1 MRLLTATALVSL
13 LAACAGSPGV
23 RAEGAPKRVV
33 VVTVSRVETPEAGS
47 VSRELLGED
56 EPRDVMAGQAKRVLR
71 ARGFQVLEVRT
82 APAAGLEAG
91 EAEALARRS
100 GAEAAVVMVL
110 TRMDLSVLQPLG
122 RAEVE
127 LETRLLDKDGR
138 TLWSGRRRSATAV
151 KTYRAQTD
159 WRSHLRQA
167 VAEAVQEVP

>member
-1 MRLLTATALVSL
+1 MRLPTVIALVSL

-23 RAEGAPKRVV
+23 RPEGAPKRVV
-33 VVTVSRVETPEAGS
+33 VVTASRVETPEAGS

-56 EPRDVMAGQAKRVLR
+56 EPRDVMASEAKLALR
-71 ARGFQVLEVRT
+71 SRGFEVLAVRT
-82 APAAGLEAG
+82 APGAGPEEG
-91 EAEALARRS
+91 QAEALARQS

-110 TRMDLSVLQPLG
+110 TRMDLSVLKPLG

-127 LETRLLDKDGR
+127 LETRLLDTNGR
-138 TLWSGRRRSATAV
+138 TLWSGVRRRATAV

-167 VAEAVQEVP
+167 VAEAAREVP